1 MKRNLS
7 WLRLLKSVETLAVCC
22 LLFAVST
29 SVQAKK
35 YPEIKFEKTTIDLGV
50 FSQDEPIR
58 KCVFKFT
65 NVGKAPLIIN
75 YVHPSCG
82 CTVAEYPKEPIAP
95 GASGEINV
103 TYDGT
108 GKMPGPMSKYVQ
120 VFTNCQNDLTRIFI
134 KGEMTAMHSDAV
146 KPSQQADTTKVK
158 N

>member
-7 WLRLLKSVETLAVCC
+7 ILVATLLCAISLSVSA
-22 LLFAVST
+22 
-29 SVQAKK
+29 QAKK

-82 CTVAEYPKEPIAP
+82 CTDAQYPKEPIAP
-95 GASGEINV
+95 GASGEISV

-120 VFTNCQNDLTRIFI
+120 VFTNCKNDLTRIFI

-146 KPSQQADTTKVK
+146 KETEKTAEQKAEEKQ
-158 N
+158 